1 MAKRKKPG
9 RNKPGGKK
17 VRVQFKT
24 NRSARRRQTDFTHL
38 ADKLDDAEAD
48 VPTSERLLAKGDLSR
63 KRTVIIDDDETI
75 ARQSENTHTGRV
87 VTIYGRTADV
97 DDGKTV
103 WPCSI
108 RRVLRTR
115 SIDGRNPVSV
125 GDIVRFTLETDREG
139 VEPEGVIETVQP
151 RHGQLKRVVGKKE
164 HTVVANVDLA
174 VIITAAKEP
183 EPKPNLVD
191 RYIVSA
197 LHGQIEPVI
206 CLNKIDT
213 VTPKEADQ
221 FLKTYASIGYKTIAT
236 SATTSQGIDHLREL
250 IKNKESVFAGQSGV
264 GKSSLLNA
272 IQPDLAL
279 EIGGLAA
286 ESGKGKHTTTRA
298 SLIKLNIGGYVVDT
312 PGVRSF
318 DLSNVPFQEIESY
331 FVEFLKHIP
340 HCKFPD
346 CTHRHEIKCAV
357 KTAVSNGQIQ
367 PTRYESYVRL
377 FTDKQ
382 FR

>member
-9 RNKPGGKK
+9 KGKSGGRKL
-17 VRVQFKT
+17 RVDFKT

-63 KRTVIIDDDETI
+63 KRTVIVDDSETI
-75 ARQSENTHTGRV
+75 ARQSENTRTGRIITV
-87 VTIYGRTADV
+87 YGRTADV
-97 DDGKTV
+97 DDGETV

-115 SIDGRNPVSV
+115 SIDDRSPVSV
-125 GDIVRFTLETDREG
+125 GDLVRFTIESDRDG
-139 VEPEGVIETVQP
+139 VEAEGVIEAVEP
-151 RHGQLKRVVGKKE
+151 RHGELKRVAGRKE

-174 VIITAAKEP
+174 IIVTAAKEP
-183 EPKPNLVD
+183 EPKPGLVD

-197 LHGQIEPVI
+197 LYGDIEPVI
-206 CLNKIDT
+206 CLNKTDT
-213 VTPKEADQ
+213 VTTDDIDE
-221 FLKTYASIGYKTIAT
+221 FLNIYTPLGYKTIAT
-236 SATTSQGIDHLREL
+236 SAVTGQGIDELRNH
-250 IKNKESVFAGQSGV
+250 IKDKQSVFAGQSGV

-272 IQPDLAL
+272 VQPDLAL
-279 EIGGLAA
+279 DTGRLAA
-286 ESGKGKHTTTRA
+286 ESGKGTHTTTRG

-318 DLSNVPFQEIESY
+318 DLSNVPFQEIEQY
-331 FVEFLKHIP
+331 FVEFLDHIP
-340 HCKFPD
+340 NCKFPD

-357 KTAVSNGQIQ
+357 KSAVENGHIH
-367 PTRYESYVRL
+367 PRRYESYIRL
-377 FTDKQ
+377 FTDEQ